1 MKLIKSFLLA
11 IILLLSGTISNA
23 QMLNPVKWTK
33 SVKMTDSSHGIIT
46 FSATIDN
53 GWHIYSN
60 DTPAGGPIPLSI
72 NWNTLDGVKLDGG
85 FKANKA
91 PQTVDDQIFEMKVKQ
106 WGGGVTL
113 TQKFTTTA
121 PKYSIDGEIRY
132 QGCNDQGCITGNES
146 FEFKGTGDPAK
157 NPKDAASDA
166 TQDNI
171 KDKNKKEETQ
181 SPEAFATDKSKETI
195 TEDAAKEDVVAVEDI
210 PSELI
215 EVDTASVPLV
225 AEGDSA
231 TQASGAITTSS
242 RNLWSPVSFTDKDA
256 VGTEGKSNSL
266 WFLFWACFLG
276 GLLALLTPCVWPI
289 IPLTVSFFLKKGNSK
304 SKSITS
310 AVTYGLSIIVIYVLL
325 GLIVTAIFGANG
337 LNALAT
343 NAVCNIIFF
352 LMLVLFAISFL
363 GAFEIKLPDSWSS
376 KMDSRAEKTTGLLSI
391 FFMAFTLVIV
401 SFSCTGPIIGTLLVE
416 TASSGS
422 YLGPIVGMFAF
433 ALALAIPFT
442 LFALF
447 PSVLKKLPK
456 SGSWLNTVKVVLG
469 FLELALSLKFL
480 SVADL
485 AYGWHIL
492 DRETFLAL
500 WIAIFFLLGLYLIGG
515 LWLKGDG
522 EKKPIGVVRLLL
534 GIVSLAFTA
543 YLLPGLWG
551 APLRVTSAFVPPLYT
566 QDYTTNPEVIQEYDN
581 FEQGI
586 AVAAKSN
593 KPVFL
598 EFSGFGCVNCRKMET
613 AVMDL
618 GEVKG
623 NIKDNFVHIRLMVD
637 DKTELAK
644 PITVE
649 RNGKK
654 STLRT
659 VGDKWSYL
667 QEVKFN
673 SNSQPYYVVLD
684 TEGNLMSGPFAYKED
699 VQGFMDFLNR
709 GKKKYETE
717 K

>member
-1 MKLIKSFLLA
+1 MNTKRLLYFLLA
-11 IILLLSGTISNA
+11 VTLCSALAQAQII
-23 QMLNPVKWTK
+23 NPVKWTN
-33 SVKMTDSSHGIIT
+33 SLKMTDATNGVIT
-46 FSATIDN
+46 FTANIKS
-53 GWHIYSN
+53 GWHMYSN
-60 DTPAGGPIPLSI
+60 DSPSDGPVPLSI
-72 NWNTLDGVKLDGG
+72 KWKTLEGVKLVGG
-85 FKANKA
+85 LKPSKS
-91 PQTVDDQIFEMKVKQ
+91 PVTIDDKNFEMKVRQ
-106 WGGGVTL
+106 WEGTVTL
-113 TQKFTTTA
+113 TQKFTVTA
-121 PKYSIDGEIRY
+121 PKYKINGEL
-132 QGCNDQGCITGNES
+132 S
-146 FEFKGTGDPAK
+146 FMSCSGETCTAPTKEQFDFAGAAALPQDAAAQNPAAAQDPAL
-157 NPKDAASDA
+157 AA
-166 TQDNI
+166 
-171 KDKNKKEETQ
+171 ETPTAAVD
-181 SPEAFATDKSKETI
+181 SLPNAIPADPTTET
-195 TEDAAKEDVVAVEDI
+195 
-210 PSELI
+210 
-215 EVDTASVPLV
+215 DTASLAP
-225 AEGDSA
+225 
-231 TQASGAITTSS
+231 TTVISS
-242 RNLWSPVSFTDKDA
+242 NLWAPVTFNDKAALDTA
-256 VGTEGKSNSL
+256 GKDSSL

-304 SKSITS
+304 SKSLSS
-310 AVTYGLSIIVIYVLL
+310 AITYGLSIIVIYVLL

-352 LMLVLFAISFL
+352 LLLVLFAVSFL

-376 KMDSRAEKTTGLLSI
+376 KIDSKAEKTTGLLSI

-422 YLGPIVGMFAF
+422 LLGPIVGMFGF
-433 ALALAIPFT
+433 ALALAIPFS

-447 PSVLKKLPK
+447 PSILKKLPR

-500 WIAIFFLLGLYLIGG
+500 WIAIFFLLGLYLLGSI
-515 LWLKGDG
+515 WLKSDG
-522 EKKPIGVVRLLL
+522 ERKPIGVVRLLL
-534 GIVSLAFTA
+534 ALVSLAFTA
-543 YLLPGLWG
+543 YLVPGLWG

-566 QDYTTNPEVIQEYDN
+566 QDYTTNPEVSQEYED

-586 AVAAKSN
+586 TVAKRN
-593 KPVFL
+593 GKPVFL
-598 EFSGFGCVNCRKMET
+598 EFSGYGCVNCRKMET
-613 AVMDL
+613 AVMGLD
-618 GEVKG
+618 EVKG
-623 NIKDNFVHIRLMVD
+623 KLKDDFVHIRLMVD
-637 DKTELAK
+637 DKAELAK
-644 PITVE
+644 PMIVE
-649 RNGKK
+649 RNGKR
-654 STLRT
+654 TELTT

-684 TEGNLMSGPFAYKED
+684 TDGNLMSGPFAYKED

-709 GKKKYETE
+709 GIKKYEQQ